1 MLSKPVW
8 GSVRMQRASI
18 KLVVVPAYLSVAVL
32 SACSQLPS
40 AGPSTKEV
48 IDQATSNGVVQFQLL
63 DVTSHVV

>member
-40 AGPSTKEV
+40 AGPSYQQQDR
-48 IDQATSNGVVQFQLL
+48 IS
-63 DVTSHVV
+63 